1 MEDKSGNDKQHL
13 FDCTDTER
21 VYYSD
26 SGDTNNDDD
35 NVLPYGED
43 IQYHKEVEVNE
54 AYIEALDN
62 YIGSK
67 VVVPCKYFIPFLDQ
81 VKRSNRDALGKPV
94 GKEHSIPI
102 LNTRIYEWEFPY
114 DKVVENVFVIIIDN
128 LIDQNDYQGWDT
140 KILENIV
147 VFRSDPDVAI
157 LTGEQSYTNVS
168 VIQCPVIT
176 KKDQDVQ
183 VKWRYQ
189 ITWVPLH
196 IIKE

>member
-13 FDCTDTER
+13 FDSTDPER

-67 VVVPCKYFIPFLDQ
+67 VVVTGKYYIPLLVQ
-81 VKRSNRDALGKPV
+81 VKLRKLDTSGSPI
-94 GKEHSIPI
+94 GEEHSNPI
-102 LNTRIYEWEFPY
+102 LNTSLY
-114 DKVVENVFVIIIDN
+114 K
-128 LIDQNDYQGWDT
+128 
-140 KILENIV
+140 
-147 VFRSDPDVAI
+147 
-157 LTGEQSYTNVS
+157 
-168 VIQCPVIT
+168 
-176 KKDQDVQ
+176 
-183 VKWRYQ
+183 
-189 ITWVPLH
+189 
-196 IIKE
+196 

>member
-1 MEDKSGNDKQHL
+1 M
-13 FDCTDTER
+13 
-21 VYYSD
+21 
-26 SGDTNNDDD
+26 
-35 NVLPYGED
+35 
-43 IQYHKEVEVNE
+43 
-54 AYIEALDN
+54 
-62 YIGSK
+62 
-67 VVVPCKYFIPFLDQ
+67 
-81 VKRSNRDALGKPV
+81 
-94 GKEHSIPI
+94 
-102 LNTRIYEWEFPY
+102 
-114 DKVVENVFVIIIDN
+114 FVIIIDN

-140 KILENIV
+140 EILENIV
-147 VFRSDPDVAI
+147 AFRSDPGVSI